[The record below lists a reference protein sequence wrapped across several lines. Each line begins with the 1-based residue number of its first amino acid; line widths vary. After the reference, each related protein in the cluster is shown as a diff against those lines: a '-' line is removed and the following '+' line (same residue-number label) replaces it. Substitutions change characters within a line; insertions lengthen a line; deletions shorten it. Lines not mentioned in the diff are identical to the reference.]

1 MVFRIVP
8 EYRRLIRFK
17 LGKYDGAPQGPGIV
31 LALPFYHSS
40 MMVDLREDVFDVEPV
55 PQDSAL
61 WGTQNLRITA
71 HIAAI
76 SHPHL
81 IVPILVE
88 NYRRYTNRQP
98 LRHVVDFDA
107 GY

>member
-1 MVFRIVP
+1 MDDAA
-8 EYRRLIRFK
+8 LIDALENGRMA
-17 LGKYDGAPQGPGIV
+17 GA
-31 LALPFYHSS
+31 AL
-40 MMVDLREDVFDVEPV
+40 DVFDVEPV

-61 WGTQNLRITA
+61 WDTPNLTITA